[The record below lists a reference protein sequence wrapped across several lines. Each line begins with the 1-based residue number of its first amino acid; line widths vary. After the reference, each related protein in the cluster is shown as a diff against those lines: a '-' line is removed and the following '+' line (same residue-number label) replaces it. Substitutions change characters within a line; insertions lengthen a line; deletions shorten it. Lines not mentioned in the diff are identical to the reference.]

1 MRRAL
6 TAWWQGLADRE
17 RRVIGWGAVAVAAL
31 AAWAWLWEPPAAGI
45 RKLEADL
52 PVLRGQSAS
61 MRAMA
66 DEAARLRLA
75 AGNAVPV
82 AAGDRV
88 AAVRRSLERAGLS
101 SANAVPRPVEAAAA
115 PATSIRTRSA
125 GGGATTVTAAPSAR
139 AAPPEVHAEGDRV
152 RVRFD
157 DVDYGVWVAWLA
169 ASETELSARATRVS
183 IATTAPKG
191 PVGHVRTEA
200 LLDWTTPATP
210 APRS

>member
-1 MRRAL
+1 
-6 TAWWQGLADRE
+6 
-17 RRVIGWGAVAVAAL
+17 VAAL

-101 SANAVPRPVEAAAA
+101 SASAVPRPVEAAPA
-115 PATSIRTRSA
+115 PATSIRTRSS
-125 GGGATTVTAAPSAR
+125 ATTVTAASAAR